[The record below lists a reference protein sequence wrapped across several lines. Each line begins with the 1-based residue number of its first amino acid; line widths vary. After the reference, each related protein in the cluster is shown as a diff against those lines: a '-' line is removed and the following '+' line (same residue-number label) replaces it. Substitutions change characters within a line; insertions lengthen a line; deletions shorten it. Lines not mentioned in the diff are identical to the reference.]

1 VNSLIAVEAQ
11 AVRAS
16 FADRNNDPQ
25 FLAAPL
31 PPETIA
37 KLTLPDPKVKK
48 LRQPFASFGGRPEES
63 PEAFRRRASER
74 LRHKDRAVAIW
85 DYEHLVLE
93 AAPELYRVKCL
104 NHTELV
110 REAGKVVADNEL
122 SPGGVVVVTVPWTLG
137 RPHLDPLR
145 PYTDQATLK
154 KVRDLLAVRI
164 SPFVRLEV
172 ANPKFEEVQVKFK
185 VAFLDG
191 IDDIAFYL
199 GELEKA
205 VIGHLAPWSVGA
217 GEDITFGGKLRKSSV
232 IDFVE
237 ELPYV
242 DFLEDF
248 EMYHRPDPELPAWT
262 PADMETIEATTAR
275 SILVSARR
283 HIIEELV

>member
-1 VNSLIAVEAQ
+1 
-11 AVRAS
+11 
-16 FADRNNDPQ
+16 
-25 FLAAPL
+25 
-31 PPETIA
+31 
-37 KLTLPDPKVKK
+37 
-48 LRQPFASFGGRPEES
+48 
-63 PEAFRRRASER
+63 
-74 LRHKDRAVAIW
+74 
-85 DYEHLVLE
+85 
-93 AAPELYRVKCL
+93 VKCL

-275 SILVSARR
+275 SILVSARK